1 MGDPWG
7 FVNGFGIRGL
17 TIFGGLA
24 IFGGYGASNSGFW
37 EEKYGLEKTG
47 YQGLSVEKQQRNTL
61 QNNRLDSNSYIRH
74 FLENFVFINK

>member
-7 FVNGFGIRGL
+7 FVNGFVIGGL
-17 TIFGGLA
+17 T

-61 QNNRLDSNSYIRH
+61 QNNRLDSSNYVGH